1 MKTTIILQGNTD
13 EITQLSKVITSH
25 EFRTK
30 TEAKRSIRNAYI
42 QLCKSE
48 PQLKGRIGGITI
60 KQDSSAINYKQ
71 SSAIIN
77 NN

>member
-1 MKTTIILQGNTD
+1 MRTTISLQGNTE
-13 EITQLSKVITSH
+13 EILELSKVINAN
-25 EFRTK
+25 EFNTK

-60 KQDSSAINYKQ
+60 KQDSTAINYKQ

-77 NN
+77 N

>member
-1 MKTTIILQGNTD
+1 MKTTILLQGNTD
-13 EITQLSKVITSH
+13 EIIQLSKVINSN
-25 EFRTK
+25 EFNTK